1 MKNKSVEMVMLYDF
15 YGAALTEKQSRF
27 FDLYYNED
35 LSLSEIAENENITR
49 QGVRDAILRAE
60 NILREMEEK
69 LGLYERFA
77 VIGEGLEKIAALA
90 GEIKRINSEKYFSR
104 EIDDLAREITGVTLD
119 LWEDEGGEDDEEYE
133 D

>member
-15 YGAALTEKQSRF
+15 YGATLTEKQSRF

-60 NILREMEEK
+60 NILRDMESK
-69 LGLYERFA
+69 LGLYARYGS
-77 VIGEGLEKIAALA
+77 ISEGLEKIAEIAR
-90 GEIKRINSEKYFSR
+90 EIKRINSEKFLSS
-104 EIDDLAREITGVTLD
+104 EIDDLAREITNITID
-119 LWEDEGGEDDEEYE
+119 LREGEDGFGA
-133 D
+133 

>member
-1 MKNKSVEMVMLYDF
+1 MKTKSVEMVMLYDF

-35 LSLSEIAENENITR
+35 FSLSEIAENENITR

-60 NILREMEEK
+60 NILKEMEEK
-69 LGLYERFA
+69 LGLYERFLNFSD
-77 VIGEGLEKIAALA
+77 GLAKIDELA
-90 GEIKRINSEKYFSR
+90 REIKRINSEKYFSR
-104 EIDDLAREITGVTLD
+104 EIDDLAREISGVTLD
-119 LWEDEGGEDDEEYE
+119 LREDEDDEEFE

>member
-1 MKNKSVEMVMLYDF
+1 MGKNLAFSALLDV
-15 YGAALTEKQSRF
+15 YGRFLSDKQRS
-27 FDLYYNED
+27 LAEHYYNED

>member
-35 LSLSEIAENENITR
+35 FSLSEIAENENITR

-60 NILREMEEK
+60 NILKEMEEK
-69 LGLYERFA
+69 LGLYERFLS
-77 VIGEGLEKIAALA
+77 VSEGLTKIDDLA
-90 GEIKRINSEKYFSR
+90 REIKRINSEKYFSR
-104 EIDDLAREITGVTLD
+104 EIDDLAREISGVTLD
-119 LWEDEGGEDDEEYE
+119 LREDEDDEDFE

>member
-35 LSLSEIAENENITR
+35 FSLSEIAENENITR

-60 NILREMEEK
+60 NILKEMEEK
-69 LGLYERFA
+69 LGLYERFLS
-77 VIGEGLEKIAALA
+77 VSEGLAKIDGLA
-90 GEIKRINSEKYFSR
+90 REIKRINSEKYFSR
-104 EIDDLAREITGVTLD
+104 EIDDLAREISGVTLD
-119 LWEDEGGEDDEEYE
+119 LREDEEDE
-133 D
+133 DFED